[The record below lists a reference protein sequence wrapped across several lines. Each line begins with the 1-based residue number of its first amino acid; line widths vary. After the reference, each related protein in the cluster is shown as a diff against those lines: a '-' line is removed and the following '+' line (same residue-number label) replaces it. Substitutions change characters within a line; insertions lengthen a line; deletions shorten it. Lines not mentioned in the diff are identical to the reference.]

1 MSASE
6 ACPADAMVDA
16 MRVDDEDRIFGMT
29 PSEFLRTE
37 NEGATGNWADEE
49 VVHHFEVTASEACP
63 DRVSA
68 LEACPNESVENAL
81 DIAREAVSS
90 LSELPEKMEL
100 AMSMK
105 ELVWRSADIADA
117 AAKQARLCPTTG
129 ARWSEVK
136 RDACIVEMAVMSL
149 SQAARTLVS
158 ASAAVTAASSVARVA
173 CDVLRQDLANAQNL
187 DNFFA
192 SSEAC
197 LEAEQTEACPAASAA
212 AGSEGAAA
220 VVDHPKKKPAASCE
234 ACLCS

>member
-6 ACPADAMVDA
+6 ACPADAMVDV
-16 MRVDDEDRIFGMT
+16 MRVDDEDIIFGMT

-37 NEGATGNWADEE
+37 NEEATGNWADEE
-49 VVHHFEVTASEACP
+49 VVHHFGPTASEACP

-81 DIAREAVSS
+81 AIAREAVSS

-100 AMSMK
+100 AMSMQ
-105 ELVWRSADIADA
+105 ELAWRSADIADA

-136 RDACIVEMAVMSL
+136 RDACSVEMAVMSL
-149 SQAARTLVS
+149 RQAARTLVS
-158 ASAAVTAASSVARVA
+158 ASEAVTSAASVVRCA
-173 CDVLRQDLANAQNL
+173 CDVLRQDLANAERM
-187 DNFFA
+187 DAFFA
-192 SSEAC
+192 TSEAC

-220 VVDHPKKKPAASCE
+220 VVDRPTKKKR
-234 ACLCS
+234 CSHA